1 MAFEFSA
8 GDGSSG
14 PPLDAAEAT
23 FQLPAGKTG
32 SLAWKGHEYAGGFPS
47 RKRPAVRAGQISS
60 AAPPMSSPAGRLHPR
75 GLLRSGG
82 GWLRRGLTVVLIV
95 AVVVLV
101 IAIAA
106 RAQVPF
112 APPDQDDPK
121 AQLGKIIDNLRTWLI
136 GFLVGLA
143 TLMATFGGLRY
154 LLAGG
159 DPGEV
164 AKAKNTLRS
173 AAIGYGIAALAPV
186 LVSALKKIVGV

>member
-1 MAFEFSA
+1 M
-8 GDGSSG
+8 
-14 PPLDAAEAT
+14 L
-23 FQLPAGKTG
+23 
-32 SLAWKGHEYAGGFPS
+32 
-47 RKRPAVRAGQISS
+47 RP
-60 AAPPMSSPAGRLHPR
+60 
-75 GLLRSGG
+75 SGG
-82 GWLRRGLTVVLIV
+82 RWSRHGRRVWRVL
-95 AVVVLV
+95 AVLV
-101 IAIAA
+101 IAAALLVVVAMAA

-112 APPDQDDPK
+112 APPPGQDDPK
-121 AQLGKIIDNLRTWLI
+121 ARLGQIIDNLRTWLI